1 MQNQTNQAIANPAG
15 ANAVPANPSAAR
27 PEPTLMPPVDIVE
40 DANGITVTA
49 DLPGVD
55 PDDLVIRVEGR
66 SLTLEAPLRLGEAD
80 AVSFV
85 YSEVRASRYRR
96 SFELS
101 GELDTG
107 AIQAEL
113 RDGVL
118 KLRLPKSERAKPR
131 RIEVRAAQ

>member
-1 MQNQTNQAIANPAG
+1 MQARTQEVTQTSPA
-15 ANAVPANPSAAR
+15 ASRA
-27 PEPTLMPPVDIVE
+27 EPTLMPPVDIVE
-40 DANGITVTA
+40 DASGITVTA

-66 SLTLEAPLRLGEAD
+66 SLTLEAPLRLGESDSLA
-80 AVSFV
+80 FV

-113 RDGVL
+113 KDGVL
-118 KLRLPKSERAKPR
+118 KLRLPKTERAKPR
-131 RIEVRAAQ
+131 RIEVRAAS